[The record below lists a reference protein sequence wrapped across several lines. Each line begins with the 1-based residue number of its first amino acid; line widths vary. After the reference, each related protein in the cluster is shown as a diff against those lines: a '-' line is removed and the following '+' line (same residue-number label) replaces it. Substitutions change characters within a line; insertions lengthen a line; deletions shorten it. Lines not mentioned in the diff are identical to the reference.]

1 MSYKYDS
8 YNKNKKEN
16 KDSLIKLYENIETR
30 LLTGIKYE
38 QINPK
43 IHMDLYIIEPDFII
57 KLKEFLG
64 NKNNNIKGFNEEIKI
79 IKNLD
84 EIKNIICNGKEIGF
98 IDENFINSYYK
109 SIKKGT
115 KKSENF
121 GLPYEI
127 YFGYKKNLIYIN
139 DNSILLIIYIR
150 NDYNEYRKKYYICKL
165 HNMPKNK
172 IEKNKI
178 IKNILNIK
186 VDNIIRISKYKH
198 KNYELI
204 ELDTNKEKN
213 ISNKNNILNLNPVIN
228 TTFQKNLDNKINNNI
243 NIHNNSNQFN
253 KNEKNETE
261 ESIKESI
268 PYNNNKESI
277 TINKNNQAIPQ
288 INNNQNQNII
298 PENIISNNEQKIQK
312 INIQKEK
319 NEEEKPI
326 NYDEEKYK
334 LLYEKQIGE
343 SLLNDLENTNEIQL
357 HNNNQKLKQLDNDI
371 STLSRY
377 LHEVKN
383 NVNELN
389 EKNNNYNEYINNPNE
404 LDNDDDLA
412 LEKRKELDKK
422 FYGNKIEE
430 NNKRIDELNYNKNI
444 IENAL
449 NKKIKEKNETYF
461 VINNLKN
468 DIQQGNNIKYNK
480 TMLKKSIEETEL
492 LNKINKDKAELNRI
506 KNKENLIVQLNA
518 DEIIKKNQEE
528 MLKEKQKKLEEE
540 KEQERKKL
548 IQDKSR
554 KQYEEEEKKQK
565 LKEREEQIQ
574 KEKYEQY
581 KKEQNISEE
590 RLNDTIKNIKEQKEE
605 IRKGFELE
613 LQKNK
618 NEYDKI
624 KEKRLKEE
632 NEQDIIKKE
641 KEKNEIQWNKEIEE
655 SNKREK
661 FNNEFKNINKNK
673 LNEIIEE
680 DINEEDKEKDESK
693 NKREEELNAKKEEEL
708 KKKKEEEEKE
718 KLRLEQEMK
727 IKLEK
732 ETLEKK
738 QKEEELKKK
747 EEEEIKRQLEKE
759 KEEMRI
765 KKEKEEEIKRQEEI
779 RKQKEA
785 EEKKKLEEL
794 EKIQKEKEQKEL
806 EEKIKKQKELE
817 EQQKKKQQEFLELQK
832 KKQQEFLEEQKKKQK
847 EFEELQKK
855 KQKEF
860 EEQQKKKLIELEQMK
875 LKQKAEEEK
884 INQQKQNQNIIQPN
898 PPKQIISCKSINPP
912 PLIGLQNI
920 GSTCYMNATLQ
931 CFSHTEILTDY
942 FLNENNRNKI
952 YNNNIAKKDPTLLQ
966 LSPSYLNL
974 ITNLWLSKQKYFS
987 PFEFRKRV
995 ADMNPLFKEL
1005 SANDAKD
1012 LLNYLLMQ
1020 IHEELN
1026 LYEEKN
1032 ALEEN
1037 EPNFNPYNEQM
1048 AMENFVKSFF
1058 AKNKSV
1064 LSDHFFGLQESKF
1077 LCMGCE
1083 KKNAGFNL
1091 PIKYNFQTFNFLF
1104 LPLEEIRK
1112 FKYNNNLMNNMQMI
1126 NNMNQNQINL
1136 MNNFNNFNN
1145 NNMIINNII
1154 IQNNMNDSNSVNIY
1168 DCFDYLQ
1175 KDEIFSG
1182 DNAMWCNICNGLF
1195 PCKNKTVIYTG
1206 PNVLI
1211 LILNRGKGIEFKVK
1225 LDFYEKINL
1234 DNYIMKKDRPNMIY
1248 ELYGVVTHLGE
1259 SGESGHFVA
1268 SCKSP
1273 SNNKWYR
1280 FNDAIVT
1287 PINDV
1292 QSEIINF
1299 GMSYILFY
1307 KKCP

>member
-43 IHMDLYIIEPDFII
+43 IYMDLYIIEPDFII

-165 HNMPKNK
+165 HNMPKNE

-312 INIQKEK
+312 TNIQKEK

-357 HNNNQKLKQLDNDI
+357 HNNNQKLKQLENDI
-371 STLSRY
+371 SILSRY

-389 EKNNNYNEYINNPNE
+389 EKNNNYNEYIINPNE
-404 LDNDDDLA
+404 LDNDDDLT
-412 LEKRKELDKK
+412 LKQIEERKELDKK
-422 FYGNKIEE
+422 LYGNKIEE

-449 NKKIKEKNETYF
+449 NKIIKEKNETYF

-506 KNKENLIVQLNA
+506 KNKRNLIVQLNA
-518 DEIIKKNQEE
+518 DEIIKQTQEE

-540 KEQERKKL
+540 KEQERNKL
-548 IQDKSR
+548 IQDKLR

-581 KKEQNISEE
+581 KKEQDISEE

-779 RKQKEA
+779 RKQKEL

-817 EQQKKKQQEFLELQK
+817 EQQKKKQQEFLE
-832 KKQQEFLEEQKKKQK
+832 EQKKKQK
-847 EFEELQKK
+847 EFEELQEK

-884 INQQKQNQNIIQPN
+884 INQQNQNKNIIQPN

-1020 IHEELN
+1020 LHEELN

-1048 AMENFVKSFF
+1048 ALENFVKSFF

>member
-1 MSYKYDS
+1 
-8 YNKNKKEN
+8 
-16 KDSLIKLYENIETR
+16 
-30 LLTGIKYE
+30 
-38 QINPK
+38 
-43 IHMDLYIIEPDFII
+43 
-57 KLKEFLG
+57 
-64 NKNNNIKGFNEEIKI
+64 
-79 IKNLD
+79 
-84 EIKNIICNGKEIGF
+84 
-98 IDENFINSYYK
+98 
-109 SIKKGT
+109 
-115 KKSENF
+115 
-121 GLPYEI
+121 
-127 YFGYKKNLIYIN
+127 
-139 DNSILLIIYIR
+139 
-150 NDYNEYRKKYYICKL
+150 
-165 HNMPKNK
+165 
-172 IEKNKI
+172 
-178 IKNILNIK
+178 
-186 VDNIIRISKYKH
+186 
-198 KNYELI
+198 
-204 ELDTNKEKN
+204 
-213 ISNKNNILNLNPVIN
+213 
-228 TTFQKNLDNKINNNI
+228 
-243 NIHNNSNQFN
+243 
-253 KNEKNETE
+253 
-261 ESIKESI
+261 
-268 PYNNNKESI
+268 
-277 TINKNNQAIPQ
+277 
-288 INNNQNQNII
+288 
-298 PENIISNNEQKIQK
+298 
-312 INIQKEK
+312 
-319 NEEEKPI
+319 
-326 NYDEEKYK
+326 
-334 LLYEKQIGE
+334 
-343 SLLNDLENTNEIQL
+343 
-357 HNNNQKLKQLDNDI
+357 
-371 STLSRY
+371 
-377 LHEVKN
+377 
-383 NVNELN
+383 
-389 EKNNNYNEYINNPNE
+389 
-404 LDNDDDLA
+404 
-412 LEKRKELDKK
+412 
-422 FYGNKIEE
+422 
-430 NNKRIDELNYNKNI
+430 
-444 IENAL
+444 
-449 NKKIKEKNETYF
+449 
-461 VINNLKN
+461 
-468 DIQQGNNIKYNK
+468 
-480 TMLKKSIEETEL
+480 
-492 LNKINKDKAELNRI
+492 
-506 KNKENLIVQLNA
+506 
-518 DEIIKKNQEE
+518 
-528 MLKEKQKKLEEE
+528 
-540 KEQERKKL
+540 
-548 IQDKSR
+548 
-554 KQYEEEEKKQK
+554 
-565 LKEREEQIQ
+565 
-574 KEKYEQY
+574 
-581 KKEQNISEE
+581 
-590 RLNDTIKNIKEQKEE
+590 
-605 IRKGFELE
+605 
-613 LQKNK
+613 
-618 NEYDKI
+618 
-624 KEKRLKEE
+624 
-632 NEQDIIKKE
+632 
-641 KEKNEIQWNKEIEE
+641 
-655 SNKREK
+655 
-661 FNNEFKNINKNK
+661 
-673 LNEIIEE
+673 
-680 DINEEDKEKDESK
+680 
-693 NKREEELNAKKEEEL
+693 
-708 KKKKEEEEKE
+708 
-718 KLRLEQEMK
+718 
-727 IKLEK
+727 
-732 ETLEKK
+732 
-738 QKEEELKKK
+738 
-747 EEEEIKRQLEKE
+747 
-759 KEEMRI
+759 
-765 KKEKEEEIKRQEEI
+765 
-779 RKQKEA
+779 
-785 EEKKKLEEL
+785 
-794 EKIQKEKEQKEL
+794 
-806 EEKIKKQKELE
+806 
-817 EQQKKKQQEFLELQK
+817 
-832 KKQQEFLEEQKKKQK
+832 
-847 EFEELQKK
+847 
-855 KQKEF
+855 
-860 EEQQKKKLIELEQMK
+860 MK

-884 INQQKQNQNIIQPN
+884 INQQNQNQNQNIIQPN

-1020 IHEELN
+1020 LHEELN

-1048 AMENFVKSFF
+1048 ALENFVKSFF